1 MAKLKSKFALLLALL
16 MVFGVFASGC
26 SLIEKSPEA
35 IAKQNV
41 AKVGE
46 EYITRAE
53 LDKEFAPVL
62 EQIKAQYGEN
72 YLTSDE
78 GRELVLNQKK
88 YLLDILVDNKIFAQ
102 KAKEFNLF
110 KDENEINEE
119 VNKYIDDMLEM
130 YGMTQEQFE
139 EQLKQSNMTRED
151 FSKMVK
157 DQAVIPSKVYEHMV
171 KDVTVGDDEI
181 QKYYD
186 ENKESMT
193 EEPNKMEVSHILL
206 NTEEEAKE
214 VKAELEKGADFAA
227 LAKEKSTEPA
237 AKETGGSL
245 GEILYND
252 PQYDAT
258 FVKAA
263 MGLKEGQISD
273 PVSTQFG
280 FHIIKVTK
288 KTEYPILTLE
298 QAKDQI
304 KEQLSNEKK
313 QGKYSETME
322 EWKEKAAIKLY
333 EKNINNTK

>member
-1 MAKLKSKFALLLALL
+1 MVKLKSRFALLLSLL
-16 MVFGVFASGC
+16 IAFGIFASGC

-41 AKVGE
+41 AKVGD
-46 EYITRAE
+46 EYITRGE
-53 LDKEFAPVL
+53 LDKEFNPVL

-78 GRELVLNQKK
+78 GKELVLNQKK

-119 VNKYIDDMLEM
+119 VEKYIADMVEM
-130 YGMTQEQFE
+130 YGMTEEQFE
-139 EQLKQSNMTRED
+139 EQLKQSNTTRED
-151 FSKMVK
+151 FSRMVK
-157 DQAVIPSKVYEHMV
+157 EQAVVPSKVYEHMV

-206 NTEEEAKE
+206 DTEEAAKE
-214 VKAELEKGADFAA
+214 VKAELDKGADFAT

-245 GEILYND
+245 GEIQYND
-252 PQYDAT
+252 PNYDAT
-258 FVKAA
+258 FVQAA
-263 MGLKEGQISD
+263 MALQEGQLSD
-273 PVSTQFG
+273 PVATQWG

-298 QAKDQI
+298 QAKDEI
-304 KEQLSNEKK
+304 KETLSNEKK
-313 QGKYSETME
+313 QVKYTETMA
-322 EWKEKAAIKLY
+322 EWKEKAAVKLY
-333 EKNINNTK
+333 EKNINN